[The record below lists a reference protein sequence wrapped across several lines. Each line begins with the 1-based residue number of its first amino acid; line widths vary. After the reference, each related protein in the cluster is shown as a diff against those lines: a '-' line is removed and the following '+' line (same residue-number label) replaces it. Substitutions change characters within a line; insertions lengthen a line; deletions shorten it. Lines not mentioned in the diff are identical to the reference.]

1 MADEVDQ
8 ETGLTIAAI
17 RSFNRFYTTQMGA
30 LDEHLLDSSFTLTET
45 RVLFEIGDRD
55 GLSAAQLAR
64 DLRQDKAYLSRI
76 LRRFV
81 QAGLVTREPNPMDR
95 RAGIL
100 ALTAKGRA
108 EFHDLV
114 HASNARI
121 SGTVGSI
128 PASRRA
134 ELVTAMR
141 AIRAILGSNQRSG
154 ETDTVIRE
162 ARMGDFSWVVHRQAT
177 LYRDEYGWTTEFEAL
192 VLEIAS
198 NFLTLHEGQGGKCW
212 VAEQNG
218 AILGSVFLVRGQDGE
233 AVLRLLYVE
242 PDARGLGLGRRL
254 AQQCIS
260 SARKAGYRTMRL
272 WTNDVLTEARRLYD
286 ALGFVQVE
294 EKKHAD
300 FGPPMAGQ
308 ILELYL

>member
-1 MADEVDQ
+1 
-8 ETGLTIAAI
+8 
-17 RSFNRFYTTQMGA
+17 
-30 LDEHLLDSSFTLTET
+30 
-45 RVLFEIGDRD
+45 
-55 GLSAAQLAR
+55 
-64 DLRQDKAYLSRI
+64 
-76 LRRFV
+76 
-81 QAGLVTREPNPMDR
+81 
-95 RAGIL
+95 
-100 ALTAKGRA
+100 
-108 EFHDLV
+108 
-114 HASNARI
+114 
-121 SGTVGSI
+121 
-128 PASRRA
+128 
-134 ELVTAMR
+134 MR
-141 AIRAILGSNQRSG
+141 AIRAILGSDQRSG
-154 ETDTVIRE
+154 ETDAVIRE

-192 VLEIAS
+192 LLEIAS
-198 NFLTLHEGQGGKCW
+198 NFLTSHEGQGGKCW
-212 VAEQNG
+212 VVEQNG
-218 AILGSVFLVRGQDGE
+218 AILGSVFLVRGRDGE

-300 FGPPMAGQ
+300 FGPPMTGQ